1 MNQKKTKNLRRSAN
15 LNPYTDHD
23 EININLRAGFNYWL
37 SKKNI
42 FIIINLIL
50 ITVMIFLFAI
60 LTLNQKKADLRYSE
74 IVFKTTTTNSN
85 IKIDNIISSEAVKDF
100 ISKYKF
106 TNLNAETLTESLSL
120 TKIDP
125 NRENLRKQLLN
136 LSTQDLKN
144 LSISDMALN
153 NLIKNL
159 QNPENIYSLRLIH
172 NSTNIT
178 QFQADLMTNY
188 LIERFNNEIMTS
200 LKLSASNLQKVEF
213 LDKDDFENKL
223 LLLDKYFFLKDL
235 FSELKNN
242 YSQYLINFDY
252 SVYNNRINNLIPLF
266 TIANL
271 KQSNNKLN
279 SLEFTITNKVKV
291 IDKKIETLYQILDI
305 VRINPMNSFENNS
318 LGTSNVETNKIFSL
332 DNDSIKSLLNIG
344 SSLSSIELVEEL
356 VQEIKALSFKKADLI
371 ADLYYFDNEINLLT
385 NNQNYGLSYVNE
397 LILDINKQVTLI
409 NAYLNPNNYIEIINP
424 IHFYS
429 EIEQIYKI
437 NILYFLLSVV
447 LIFLLTFSFYIFM
460 GIFINKN

>member
-252 SVYNNRINNLIPLF
+252 SVYNNRINNLIPSF